1 MTNSPPR
8 PPENHPILRWCRAT
22 ILGLSTLAG
31 CRVEPA
37 SSVDQLLLAVRQEIE
52 PEGLR
57 EQAEAIVQH
66 QRPSGSPGENAAID
80 HIVQTLEGDG
90 VQVDVHTF
98 SAYTSDPVE
107 ARIEVVGSNL
117 ELEAITFSFSA
128 TIENLEAELI
138 DVGSSAS
145 LPDFE
150 SGTGERLELIIS
162 NPPHPDLQGK
172 IALVE
177 GRPSNFTT
185 YKLALMEAAA
195 VVFINPQERLNDLI
209 VTTTWGSPSLRNAHR
224 LPRLPV
230 GQVKKSDGEAIRRL
244 LASNPRRVKLHT
256 RVDTGWRPLRLAVAR
271 IPAPDPK
278 APYVLLG
285 GHIDA
290 WYHGGTDEGASNAA
304 MLELARSFHRNR
316 DQLQRGLVVAWW
328 PGHSNARYAG
338 STWFADHYFDELR
351 TRAVAY
357 LNIDGVG
364 QIEAKRFSA
373 TATAS
378 LSALGKSVIRSAT
391 PDDIRVGRPGRNS
404 DQSFNGVGLPLLQ
417 INHTRLAEDGGYWW
431 WHTPADTL
439 DKIDFDVLETDTE
452 LYAEALVK
460 LLAAPTLPLGLTAQ
474 VETLGEALSMRH
486 ENSGRAQ
493 SWFDEALR
501 RQQELLGIASRIEE
515 TLSRK
520 PGRDTDLALIAILRP
535 LHRVLYVPANSYH
548 PDSGADSSPLP
559 GLAPAEILGT
569 VEPDQ
574 DRYGFAVPMVRREL
588 NRLLEAIDEALERAR
603 RLESRLAAR

>member
-1 MTNSPPR
+1 MANSPSR
-8 PPENHPILRWCRAT
+8 PLENHPILYWCAT
-22 ILGLSTLAG
+22 ALLGLSAG
-31 CRVEPA
+31 VGCQVETA
-37 SSVDQLLLAVRQEIE
+37 SSVNDLLLTVRQEIA

-80 HIVQTLEGDG
+80 HIVRTLESDG
-90 VQVDVHTF
+90 ILVDVHTF
-98 SAYTSDPVE
+98 SAYVSNPVE
-107 ARIEVVGSNL
+107 ARIDVVGNNI
-117 ELEAITFSFSA
+117 ELEAITFSFSGS
-128 TIENLEAELI
+128 IENLEAELS
-138 DVGSSAS
+138 DMGTSAS

-150 SGTGERLELIIS
+150 SGTGERLELITSIT
-162 NPPHPDLQGK
+162 PHPDLQGK

-185 YKLALMEAAA
+185 YKLALMGAAG
-195 VVFINPQERLNDLI
+195 VIFINPQERLNDLI

-224 LPRLPV
+224 LPQLPV

-244 LASNPRRVKLHT
+244 LESNPRRVKLHT

-271 IPAPDPK
+271 IPAPDSE

-316 DQLQRGLVVAWW
+316 EALRRGLVVAWW

-364 QIEAKRFSA
+364 QLEAKRFSA

-378 LSALGKSVIRSAT
+378 LSVLGQSVIRSAT
-391 PDDIRVGRPGRNS
+391 EDDIRVARPGRNS

-460 LLAAPTLPLGLTAQ
+460 LLAAPTLPLGLSAQ
-474 VETLGEALSMRH
+474 VEALGEALARRH
-486 ENSGRAQ
+486 QSSGKAQ
-493 SWFDEALR
+493 AWFEEALR
-501 RQQELLGIASRIEE
+501 RQEELLAIASRIEE
-515 TLSRK
+515 IWNRK
-520 PGRDTDLALIAILRP
+520 PGNDTDLALIGILRP
-535 LHRVLYVPANSYH
+535 LHRVLYVPANNYH

-569 VEPDQ
+569 LEPDQ

-588 NRLLEAIDEALERAR
+588 NRVLEVLDEALERAR
-603 RLESRLAAR
+603 RLESRLATR